1 MFLFIADLIDK
12 ETVTRLQTW
21 LAEAKFADGRKTA
34 GADAAKV
41 KNNEQVD
48 SSDPQLADMQKLITD
63 TLWDHQL
70 FNMAV
75 LPSRIRPP
83 LFSRYWPGMTY
94 GNHVDN
100 ALMSGMRTDVS
111 MTLFL
116 SDPADYDGGELV
128 IDSTAGE
135 QEIKL
140 PPGSAVVYPT
150 TALHRVA
157 PVSRGQ
163 RLACVTWARS
173 LVRDAT
179 AREILFDL
187 ETVLLKLAEQQGKTP
202 EVDLISKSHA
212 NLLRMWAED

>member
-1 MFLFIADLIDK
+1 MLLFIADLIDK
-12 ETVTRLQTW
+12 ETVARLQAW
-21 LAEAKFADGRKTA
+21 LAEANFADGRKTA

-63 TLWDHQL
+63 TLWDHPL

-75 LPSRIRPP
+75 RPSRIRPP

-100 ALMSGMRTDVS
+100 ALMGGMRTDVS

-140 PPGSAVVYPT
+140 PPGSAVIYPT

-157 PVSRGQ
+157 PVQRGQ
-163 RLACVTWARS
+163 RLAAVTWARS
-173 LVRDAT
+173 LVRDPA

-187 ETVLLKLAEQQGKTP
+187 ETAQIKLAEQHGKTP
-202 EVDLISKSHA
+202 ELDLISKTRA